1 MGQIN
6 GKPYFFRKFRQKQ
19 SSLFYFSKNLKKK
32 NFINWWDRSLTHNC
46 KNISM
51 STPHFALSSFIGKS
65 DENLG
70 LQKMIGSTAWDIQFS
85 SFPYFSS
92 LFCNISPLY
101 QPQRTLEH
109 DNTMISVTV
118 SENISINFHLNVKE
132 RQRVIFPYIKVNVVI
147 VFWFFLWALLWIVH

>member
-19 SSLFYFSKNLKKK
+19 SSLFYFCKNLKKK

-46 KNISM
+46 KNIFHVY
-51 STPHFALSSFIGKS
+51 TSFC